1 MPEPP
6 FAINRSG
13 VLEAAVLP
21 DTVTEIGGGAFSDCP
36 RLVISASAGSA
47 AIEHAKRKK
56 IRRGS
61 L

>member
-6 FAINRSG
+6 FTINRSG

-21 DTVTEIGGGAFSDCP
+21 DTVTEIGGGAFSNCLK
-36 RLVISASAGSA
+36 LVISAGSA
-47 AIEHAKRKK
+47 AIEHAMRKK